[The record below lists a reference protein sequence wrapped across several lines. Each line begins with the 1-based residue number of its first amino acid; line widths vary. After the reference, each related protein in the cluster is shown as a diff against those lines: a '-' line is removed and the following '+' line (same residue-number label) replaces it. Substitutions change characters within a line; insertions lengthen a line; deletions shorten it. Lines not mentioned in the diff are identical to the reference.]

1 MGDISQGLSFDPTF
15 ELRSPTP
22 HHLDKTASPSG
33 RRMSD
38 IHIPSPDHSVSILSS
53 EHFDKAGLI
62 AAQEAALHDAAVLEM
77 GWTGAEA
84 DGYAFMPEGENP
96 KSPAI
101 GSLQDL
107 KCLKP
112 IRLRNM
118 KIGKVHRG
126 RILSGTL
133 CCKSVKIFAVMNVLE
148 EEGTGDA
155 TKFVISNAVPR
166 SATTATAQR
175 LYPLNAQLSVREPY
189 LKRFAD
195 GMVGILVEN
204 PNDIIFNYLPD
215 ELPSPVS
222 ERENLLWP
230 VYKDQAGDGPDTPV
244 FNTYGSFLSSPSPL
258 GKNSLSSPRTPR
270 SPRSFLDDPLDG
282 LTIRT
287 FRKFKSFR
295 KQDQGSEAGDDDTK
309 DSDSATETSRFAP
322 AKSFGGDDEVSDG
335 SSGRTSSPCEGSTI
349 ELNCAAPGH
358 LSVDSLQDGRKAEGC
373 PEPLAGEGFGTG
385 VRQIVESNGPAA
397 ASSQDSSSKIQ
408 DADERD
414 SIAPCSQEGGAP
426 TGHSME
432 SELETTHDGLAEGST
447 SYSSEAGEAS
457 SHQSDALS
465 RVEGENSNKLS
476 EHQQAHGY
484 ETNGILGSQDCCE
497 DEPEQTSNT
506 TRGEE
511 SDPRRLRTDS
521 TDVSEGGDAQPE
533 ARGEPDVYPAPI
545 AELENGH
552 HAEEGKEVSAS
563 SGEILEECVIPRTE
577 FENGYHAEK
586 GKEVTASSG
595 EITEACAPQRTESIA
610 LEPRVTEERFESE
623 ENSSVNPLGVVE
635 LQRESEV
642 GVGVEESLEKHQAIL
657 VGTSEQEMVRSLKI
671 APETPQDE
679 EVVECKRPVEQPVAA
694 CAEAVVD
701 PSVEQTDSLK
711 LAIEDKLEAS
721 VVATVDSC
729 KQVHTI
735 SQEGSEACADSL
747 PRLPGFPEEKRFDG
761 ACVAT
766 SHSAEA
772 NGEVRENGI
781 VNAAN
786 SHLSSNGSCSIPNGG
801 GRFAGEAEVHHGDE
815 VSHGD
820 LQSSVEST
828 EPCNG
833 SSNSLEVSSAG
844 LEALKAGMEPCDLES
859 ENGVCISEEKHH
871 LVSNGC
877 SQPAGACEETEDSKV
892 SKSTEII
899 DAVVEEPTA
908 AALRIRGNHRFSRQ
922 DWTGA
927 IELYTR
933 AIHKAVQESKEQ
945 MALSNRVNHVNG
957 NGVETEIEVVM
968 DYSNRAE
975 AWLRIHHYERAWA
988 DAERALS
995 IDPHHL
1001 KSLFRKGRA
1010 LLGLG
1015 DYQQALTHL
1024 ESAYAR
1030 APFDKDLLAAI
1041 KLSRIGDHQSRL
1053 GVYELTDFY
1062 LKGRFAG
1069 EIPTCAD
1076 YVGPIQVKAAS
1087 GDKGR
1092 GLFLTKHVEAGD
1104 LLLVSNP
1111 LAMLDSMSANKCR
1124 KNSLDSCAK
1133 GRLDPEIQEKLVHA
1147 VRERAKVSTK
1157 NRQRLLALC
1166 HGPDS
1171 VQHAV
1176 PSMDLFIP
1184 GRRLAPPVETLNL
1197 EEERINRLV
1206 MRNAIDRNMV
1216 STALER
1222 RHDPPR
1228 PDAEDHEE
1236 RVFWGLWVL
1245 PSFIN
1250 HSCIPNVSM
1259 VVIGR
1264 ALFVYAS
1271 RDLSA
1276 GEELLCSYFNVFQ
1289 PLPQRREI
1297 ASRCWDF
1304 TCKCAR
1310 CLLETRFESSLK
1322 KLYSLHSRLEPNP
1335 EFVLQFS
1342 PFGYKAPA
1350 KDLAKELEVIEG
1362 SKKLDHRERCWL
1374 QASFTQLY
1382 TVSRDFMGPHGNYPY
1397 LEAALHAM
1405 EIVCP
1410 GSNSTLEVGLLVR
1423 ETALNEFHGKKT
1435 SHYKV
1440 INQQVLRICQ
1450 CIYGKQKAA
1459 VLQSLVDGIRPE
1471 ATVKT

>member
-1 MGDISQGLSFDPTF
+1 MGDISQGLSYDPTF

-22 HHLDKTASPSG
+22 HHVDRTASPSG

-84 DGYAFMPEGENP
+84 DGYAFMPEGEHP

-230 VYKDQAGDGPDTPV
+230 VYKDHAGDGPDTPV

-282 LTIRT
+282 LSIRT

-295 KQDQGSEAGDDDTK
+295 KQDQGSEDGDDDDTK
-309 DSDSATETSRFAP
+309 DPEPSRFAP
-322 AKSFGGDDEVSDG
+322 AKSAVGDEVSDG
-335 SSGRTSSPCEGSTI
+335 SSVHTSPPCEGSSV

-358 LSVDSLQDGRKAEGC
+358 LAVDHVEDGCKAEGS
-373 PEPLAGEGFGTG
+373 PKPLAGESSGTG
-385 VRQIVESNGPAA
+385 LRQIDESNGPAA
-397 ASSQDSSSKIQ
+397 ASSRDPSSKIQ
-408 DADERD
+408 DVDERD
-414 SIAPCSQEGGAP
+414 SIASRSQEGGVP
-426 TGHSME
+426 TGHSVDP
-432 SELETTHDGLAEGST
+432 ELEATHHGLAEGST
-447 SYSSEAGEAS
+447 SYSPEAGEVS
-457 SHQSDALS
+457 SHQPDALS
-465 RVEGENSNKLS
+465 RVEGEDSNNLS
-476 EHQQAHGY
+476 QHQQAHGY
-484 ETNGILGSQDCCE
+484 ETNGILVSQDCCE
-497 DEPEQTSNT
+497 DEPEQTSNR
-506 TRGEE
+506 TRGED
-511 SDPRRLRTDS
+511 SDSSSLRTDS
-521 TDVSEGGDAQPE
+521 TDVSKGGDAQTE

-552 HAEEGKEVSAS
+552 HAEEGKGVSAS
-563 SGEILEECVIPRTE
+563 SGEILEECVAPRTE
-577 FENGYHAEK
+577 FENGLHSEQ
-586 GKEVTASSG
+586 GKEMIAGSG
-595 EITEACAPQRTESIA
+595 ENAEVCAPQRTESIA
-610 LEPRVTEERFESE
+610 LEPIVTESE
-623 ENSSVNPLGVVE
+623 ESSSANPVGVVE
-635 LQRESEV
+635 LQSESEV
-642 GVGVEESLEKHQAIL
+642 GVGVEESLEKDEAIL
-657 VGTSEQEMVRSLKI
+657 VGTSEQEKVRSLVI
-671 APETPQDE
+671 ASETPQNE
-679 EVVECKRPVEQPVAA
+679 EVVECKLPGEQSVAD
-694 CAEAVVD
+694 CAKAVVD
-701 PSVEQTDSLK
+701 PSVGQTDCLK

-721 VVATVDSC
+721 VVATVDSGE
-729 KQVHTI
+729 QVHAI
-735 SQEGSEACADSL
+735 SQEGS
-747 PRLPGFPEEKRFDG
+747 LPGLPAFSEKKLIDG

-766 SHSAEA
+766 SHPPEA
-772 NGEVRENGI
+772 KGELRENGI
-781 VNAAN
+781 VTAAE

-801 GRFAGEAEVHHGDE
+801 ERLAAEVEAHAIDE
-815 VSHGD
+815 LSHED
-820 LQSSVEST
+820 SPASVEST
-828 EPCNG
+828 ETCNG
-833 SSNSLEVSSAG
+833 SAKSLQSSSAG
-844 LEALKAGMEPCDLES
+844 VEASKAGTES
-859 ENGVCISEEKHH
+859 DNGVCASEEIQH
-871 LVSNGC
+871 LLSNGC
-877 SQPAGACEETEDSKV
+877 SQPAGACEESDASKA
-892 SKSTEII
+892 SKPKEII
-899 DAVVEEPTA
+899 DAVVEEEPTA
-908 AALRIRGNHRFSRQ
+908 AALRIRGNHRFARQ

-957 NGVETEIEVVM
+957 NGVETEMEVVM

-1124 KNSLDSCAK
+1124 KNSLDSGAK
-1133 GRLDPEIQEKLVHA
+1133 GRLDPEIQEKLVLA

-1171 VQHAV
+1171 AQHAV

-1184 GRRLAPPVETLNL
+1184 GRRVAPVETLNL

-1228 PDAEDHEE
+1228 TDAEDHEE

-1350 KDLAKELEVIEG
+1350 KDLAKELEVIEC

-1382 TVSRDFMGPHGNYPY
+1382 TVSRDFLGPHGNYPY

-1423 ETALNEFHGKKT
+1423 ETALNEFHGKK
-1435 SHYKV
+1435 SLQYKV

-1450 CIYGKQKAA
+1450 CIYGKQKAS

-1471 ATVKT
+1471 ASVKT